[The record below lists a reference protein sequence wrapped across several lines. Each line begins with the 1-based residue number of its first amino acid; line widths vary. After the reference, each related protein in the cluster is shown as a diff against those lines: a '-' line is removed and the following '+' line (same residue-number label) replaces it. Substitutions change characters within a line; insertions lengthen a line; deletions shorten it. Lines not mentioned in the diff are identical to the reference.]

1 MNFSRSN
8 IRGIMVIEGGRAMR
22 FLRAIFF
29 LAVLAIVGVLAYNYL
44 SGQGWTLRAPS
55 GTKDF
60 DAGAAKQRG
69 AELTKE
75 AARQAGEAATKIE
88 GVVSEGTLTAKI
100 KSKMALDDYVKA
112 RTINVDTS
120 GTVVT
125 LTGLVESTAERERA
139 MRLARETAGVT
150 RVVDKLEV
158 KKP

>member
-1 MNFSRSN
+1 M
-8 IRGIMVIEGGRAMR
+8 IIEGGRAMR

-29 LAVLAIVGVLAYNYL
+29 LAVLAIVGVLAYNYW
-44 SGQGWTLRAPS
+44 SGHGWTLRPPS
-55 GTKDF
+55 GASDI
-60 DAGAAKQRG
+60 DAEAAQQRG

-75 AARQAGEAATKIE
+75 AARRAGEAATKLE
-88 GVVSEGTLTAKI
+88 GAVSEGALTAKI
-100 KSKMALDDYVKA
+100 ASKMALDDYVKA

-125 LTGLVESTAERERA
+125 LTGFVESTAERERA
-139 MRLARETAGVT
+139 LRLARETAGVT

>member
-1 MNFSRSN
+1 
-8 IRGIMVIEGGRAMR
+8 MR

-55 GTKDF
+55 ATKDF

-69 AELTKE
+69 ADLTKE

-88 GVVSEGTLTAKI
+88 EVVSEGTLTAKI
-100 KSKMALDDYVKA
+100 KSKMALDDHVKA

-120 GTVVT
+120 GSVVT
-125 LTGLVESTAERERA
+125 LTGVVESTDERERA
-139 MRLARETAGVT
+139 VRLARETAGVT

>member
-1 MNFSRSN
+1 
-8 IRGIMVIEGGRAMR
+8 MR

-29 LAVLAIVGVLAYNYL
+29 LAVLVIVGVLAYNYW
-44 SGQGWTLRAPS
+44 SGHGWTLRAPS
-55 GTKDF
+55 GAKDF
-60 DAGAAKQRG
+60 DAGAAQQRG

-75 AARQAGEAATKIE
+75 AARQAGEAATKLE
-88 GVVSEGTLTAKI
+88 GAVSEGTLTAKI

-112 RTINVDTS
+112 RTIDVDTS

-125 LTGLVESTAERERA
+125 LTGFVESTAERERA
-139 MRLARETAGVT
+139 VRLAQETAGVT

>member
-1 MNFSRSN
+1 
-8 IRGIMVIEGGRAMR
+8 MR

-29 LAVLAIVGVLAYNYL
+29 LAVLAIVGVLSYNYL

-55 GTKDF
+55 AAKDF
-60 DAGAAKQRG
+60 DPEAAKQRG

-75 AARQAGEAATKIE
+75 AARKAGEAATKIE
-88 GVVSEGTLTAKI
+88 GAVSEGALTAKI
-100 KSKMALDDYVKA
+100 TSKMALDDYVKA

-125 LTGLVESTAERERA
+125 LTGFVESIAERERA
-139 MRLARETAGVT
+139 VRLARETAGVT
-150 RVVDKLEV
+150 RVIDKLEV